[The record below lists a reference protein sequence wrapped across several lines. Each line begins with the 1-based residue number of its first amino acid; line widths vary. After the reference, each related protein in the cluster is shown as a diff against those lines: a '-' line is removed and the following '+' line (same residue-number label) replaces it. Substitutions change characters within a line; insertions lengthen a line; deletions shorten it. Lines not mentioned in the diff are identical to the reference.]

1 MIADPRSLAPNSASA
16 ARHAL
21 VRKERLFFGGMSIAL
36 LVAVVVGFGPSYY
49 FSTMSGATAG
59 STVVLTR
66 PLHVHGAAFTM
77 WMVLLVVQTSLIA
90 AGRTDIHR
98 KLGVAGA
105 VLGAVMMAL
114 GAYVA
119 VTRFQAGLMVPPPG
133 LPAGVLLAVALASI
147 VVFPVL
153 FGAALL
159 LRGRTD
165 YHKRLVLI
173 ATLELVT
180 AAVARWPGVTA
191 LGPIGFFG
199 FTDLFLAP
207 ILIYDF
213 ATRGRV
219 HPATLWGG
227 LFLIASQPLRLVIGI
242 SAPWTAFAT
251 WLTG

>member
-1 MIADPRSLAPNSASA
+1 MIADPRSLASTAPPD
-16 ARHAL
+16 ARRAL
-21 VRKERLFFGGMSIAL
+21 ARKERLFFGGMSIAL
-36 LVAVVVGFGPSYY
+36 LAAVVVGFGPSYY
-49 FSTMSGATAG
+49 FSTISD

-66 PLHVHGAAFTM
+66 PLHLHGAAFTT

-90 AGRTDIHR
+90 AGRTGIHR

-105 VLGAVMMAL
+105 VLGALMMGL

-119 VTRFQAGLMVPPPG
+119 ITRFQAGLMVPPPG
-133 LPAGVLLAVALASI
+133 IPAGVLLAVALATI

-159 LRGRTD
+159 LRRRTD

-191 LGPIGFFG
+191 LGPPGFFG

-213 ATRGRV
+213 STRGRV

-227 LFLIASQPLRLVIGI
+227 LFLIASQPLRLVIGL
-242 SAPWTAFAT
+242 SAPWAAFAA
-251 WLTG
+251 WLTN